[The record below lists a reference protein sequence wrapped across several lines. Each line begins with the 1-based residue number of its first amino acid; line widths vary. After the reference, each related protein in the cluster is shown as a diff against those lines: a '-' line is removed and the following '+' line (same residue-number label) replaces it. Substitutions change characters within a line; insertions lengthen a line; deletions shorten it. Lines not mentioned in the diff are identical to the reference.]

1 MGFLMNL
8 IKSILYGIVE
18 GITEWL
24 PISSTAH
31 LIMMNSF
38 LKLDVF
44 EDAAQNL
51 EFWNLYKVVIQLGAI
66 LAVILVYHRR
76 LNPFQP
82 GITPKRKSSI
92 LRTWVLILF
101 ACIPTGIAGILLDD
115 LIDSKLSSIWVIAV
129 MLIVVGVLLIWMET
143 RKNERPV
150 TSIGKISP
158 LQAFFTG
165 CWQILALIPGT
176 SRSGA
181 TIFGETLMGFERTT
195 AVEFSFF
202 LAIPVMFGASLLKLI
217 KYIASG
223 AVMSASGVLVLLAGM
238 ITAFAVSMIFINF
251 MISYIRKH
259 DFTLFGIYR
268 VLLGVI
274 MMFMALL
281 GRVA

>member
-24 PISSTAH
+24 PVSSTAH

-38 LKLDVF
+38 LPLNVF
-44 EDAAQNL
+44 EDAAANI

-66 LAVILVYHRR
+66 CAVIFVYYRR
-76 LNPFQP
+76 LNPFQN
-82 GITPKRKSSI
+82 GIGKKRKSSI

-115 LIDSKLSSIWVIAV
+115 LIDSKLSSSWVIAL
-129 MLIVVGVLLIWMET
+129 MLVCWGVLLIWMENPDR
-143 RKNERPV
+143 RKPI

-158 LQAFFTG
+158 LNAFFVG

-181 TIFGETLMGFERTT
+181 TIFGETMMGFNRTT

-202 LAIPVMFGASLLKLI
+202 VAIPVMFGASLLKVI
-217 KYIASG
+217 KYIAASAALG
-223 AVMSASGVLVLLAGM
+223 AGGAAVLLAGM
-238 ITAFAVSMIFINF
+238 ITAFAVSMVFINF
-251 MISYIRKH
+251 MINYIRRH
-259 DFTLFGIYR
+259 DFTVFGIYR
-268 VLLGVI
+268 IILGVI
-274 MMFMALL
+274 VLLMTVL
-281 GRVA
+281 GRIA

>member
-38 LKLDVF
+38 MPLNLF
-44 EDAAQNL
+44 EDAAANID
-51 EFWNLYKVVIQLGAI
+51 FWNLYKVVIQLGSI
-66 LAVILVYHRR
+66 LAVIFVYYRR

-82 GITPKRKSSI
+82 KISAKRKSSI

-115 LIDSKLSSIWVIAV
+115 LIDSRLSSSWVMAA
-129 MLIVVGVLLIWMET
+129 MLIIVGVLLIWIET
-143 RKNERPV
+143 RNNEKTV
-150 TSIGKISP
+150 TSIGRISP
-158 LQAFFTG
+158 LNAFYVG

-181 TIFGETLMGFERTT
+181 TIFGETLMGFDRTT

-202 LAIPVMFGASLLKLI
+202 LAIPVMFGASLLKVI

-223 AVMSASGVLVLLAGM
+223 AVFSAGSVVVLLAGM
-238 ITAFAVSMIFINF
+238 VVAFAVSMVFINF
-251 MISYIRKH
+251 MINYIRKH
-259 DFTLFGIYR
+259 DFTIFGIYR
-268 VLLGVI
+268 VILGAVMI
-274 MMFMALL
+274 LMTLL
-281 GRVA
+281 GRIA

>member
-101 ACIPTGIAGILLDD
+101 ACVPTGIAGILLDD